1 MKKIVNVLF
10 EADIVGQGIVNMDS
24 GDQKWIHKNEQ
35 TYLRQENSSHEN
47 SSYAKKNFYRD
58 ANGKLNWKLKISSD
72 CLKKS
77 MFEGDILTQSPKV
90 THNDFVLYSFLFSIP
105 SIIKGWMDANKRETL
120 KRKGALTIC
129 DAQQTND
136 AVSYLEWFSKSGE
149 KTSNDAEM
157 DKSDNTIFKKETI
170 GDITYTTQ
178 GNIDIMAL
186 QFIGCDQALDRYSF
200 NPDKFELA
208 KTFLNMR
215 LPNFNSELGY
225 YQIKN
230 SSLEIPEKGLVLS
243 NENVVFLIKETLKRI
258 LFLNVKRSSAF
269 AKTSKLRIKLVE
281 NPLFDTHTSKDNWIE
296 IDSVDDIN
304 KLEFD
309 VENFYQ
315 EIDLVEATERRD
327 SIENS
332 LKQSNDKAITDA
344 KEKKIKLAEKK
355 SKKQSQ
361 TVEENV

>member
-10 EADIVGQGIVNMDS
+10 ETDIVGQGIVNMDS

-58 ANGKLNWKLKISSD
+58 ADGKLNWKLKISSD

-90 THNDFVLYSFLFSIP
+90 THNDYVLYSFLFSVP
-105 SIIKGWMDANKRETL
+105 SLIKGWMDANKRETL

-129 DAQQTND
+129 DAQQTNN

-215 LPNFNSELGY
+215 LPNFKSELAY

-230 SSLEIPEKGLVLS
+230 SSLLIPEKGLLLS
-243 NENVVFLIKETLKRI
+243 NENSVFLIKETLKRI
-258 LFLNVKRSSAF
+258 FLLNVKRSSSF

-281 NPLFDTHTSKDNWIE
+281 NPLVDTHTSKDNWKELNSI
-296 IDSVDDIN
+296 DDIN
-304 KLEFD
+304 NLEFE
-309 VENFYQ
+309 VESFYEQ
-315 EIDLVEATERRD
+315 VDLEEAIKLREA
-327 SIENS
+327 IES
-332 LKQSNDKAITDA
+332 KLKEADNKAILDA
-344 KEKKIKLAEKK
+344 KDKKIKAAEKK
-355 SKKQSQ
+355 TKKQPQ
-361 TVEENV
+361 IVEENV

>member
-1 MKKIVNVLF
+1 M
-10 EADIVGQGIVNMDS
+10 
-24 GDQKWIHKNEQ
+24 
-35 TYLRQENSSHEN
+35 
-47 SSYAKKNFYRD
+47 
-58 ANGKLNWKLKISSD
+58 
-72 CLKKS
+72 
-77 MFEGDILTQSPKV
+77 
-90 THNDFVLYSFLFSIP
+90 
-105 SIIKGWMDANKRETL
+105 
-120 KRKGALTIC
+120 
-129 DAQQTND
+129 
-136 AVSYLEWFSKSGE
+136 
-149 KTSNDAEM
+149 
-157 DKSDNTIFKKETI
+157 
-170 GDITYTTQ
+170 
-178 GNIDIMAL
+178 
-186 QFIGCDQALDRYSF
+186 
-200 NPDKFELA
+200 
-208 KTFLNMR
+208 
-215 LPNFNSELGY
+215 
-225 YQIKN
+225 
-230 SSLEIPEKGLVLS
+230 VLS